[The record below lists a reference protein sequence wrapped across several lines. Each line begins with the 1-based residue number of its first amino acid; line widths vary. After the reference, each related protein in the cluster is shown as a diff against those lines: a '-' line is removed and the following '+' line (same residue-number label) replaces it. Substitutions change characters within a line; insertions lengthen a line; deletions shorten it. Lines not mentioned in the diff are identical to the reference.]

1 MLGVAEQATVTADP
15 GVVCAGVVA
24 VGAGL
29 PTPPVRTG
37 HAAGRLAAGYLG
49 VLRAAARRT
58 TGHPVGGSCATDAKH
73 RRFTDPVFEQNPY
86 SFAVRAAAIDV
97 AVGIQD
103 HPTSRRTIAA
113 RASHFRSH
121 RRHRQRAQPD
131 QRRALPAD
139 PELWLEAAAL
149 NNETWWQDWTRC
161 VADREEVPQTSRS
174 RELELAG
181 SRGVHPVLSVG
192 TILRLHHATAFS
204 IAADE
209 RKGHEYRVSD
219 RCNSGHAP

>member
-1 MLGVAEQATVTADP
+1 VRPTYGSWPSRTLRRLGFAL
-15 GVVCAGVVA
+15 A
-24 VGAGL
+24 VLVIVSPAIL
-29 PTPPVRTG
+29 FFVWMVSLSLKNELDNSAYPPVLIPSEWAWDNY
-37 HAAGRLAAGYLG
+37 AA
-49 VLRAAARRT
+49 
-58 TGHPVGGSCATDAKH
+58 
-73 RRFTDPVFEQNPY
+73 VFEQNPY

-121 RRHRQRAQPD
+121 RRHRQRAQPESQPLD
-131 QRRALPAD
+131 QRRALPPD

-181 SRGVHPVLSVG
+181 SRGC
-192 TILRLHHATAFS
+192 TR
-204 IAADE
+204 
-209 RKGHEYRVSD
+209 Y
-219 RCNSGHAP
+219 

>member
-1 MLGVAEQATVTADP
+1 MTADP

-121 RRHRQRAQPD
+121 RRHRQRAQPESQPLD

-161 VADREEVPQTSRS
+161 VADR
-174 RELELAG
+174 
-181 SRGVHPVLSVG
+181 RGPMMRAL
-192 TILRLHHATAFS
+192 
-204 IAADE
+204 
-209 RKGHEYRVSD
+209 D
-219 RCNSGHAP
+219 RCKVAKRYCSSSSFRKRHNSRRCDRRALPVGRKYRCVLR

>member
-103 HPTSRRTIAA
+103 HPTSRRTIGSCF
-113 RASHFRSH
+113 ASPVTSPASSTRPTGS
-121 RRHRQRAQPD
+121 QPLD

-181 SRGVHPVLSVG
+181 SRGC
-192 TILRLHHATAFS
+192 TR
-204 IAADE
+204 
-209 RKGHEYRVSD
+209 Y
-219 RCNSGHAP
+219 

>member
-97 AVGIQD
+97 AVGIQE
-103 HPTSRRTIAA
+103 HPTSRRTIGSCFASPVTSPASSTRPTGKPTIGPTTRTACRPRAMA
-113 RASHFRSH
+113 RGRRTEQRDVVARLDALRRRPRRSPANEPLSRAGASRF
-121 RRHRQRAQPD
+121 
-131 QRRALPAD
+131 
-139 PELWLEAAAL
+139 
-149 NNETWWQDWTRC
+149 
-161 VADREEVPQTSRS
+161 
-174 RELELAG
+174 
-181 SRGVHPVLSVG
+181 
-192 TILRLHHATAFS
+192 
-204 IAADE
+204 
-209 RKGHEYRVSD
+209 
-219 RCNSGHAP
+219 